1 MVHRDS
7 ISIRKRPFA
16 WLLFACV
23 LATPAH
29 AGQTTC
35 RLQYEASGGGYFVKR
50 TAGSGTI
57 RCDNGQ
63 SFDVDIVSRGG
74 GLTFG
79 HTEIANGHGEF
90 TPVADIHDLLGA
102 WTEAEVSAG
111 SGRRAGK
118 SQIMKKGPIR
128 LKLTGKGSGRSLG
141 LAFGRFHILQRD
153 DAVDAGEAAEAT
165 DDAP

>member
-1 MVHRDS
+1 M
-7 ISIRKRPFA
+7 IRRPSTTVRQRVLP
-16 WLLFACV
+16 WLLMGCA
-23 LATPAH
+23 LAAPAH
-29 AGQTTC
+29 AETTC

-63 SFDVDIVSRGG
+63 TLAVDIVSRGG

-79 HTEIANGHGEF
+79 HTDISDGLGEF
-90 TPVADIHDLLGA
+90 TPVDDIHELLGA
-102 WTEAEVSAG
+102 YTEAEVSAG

-128 LKLTGKGSGRSLG
+128 LKLTGKGSGRTLG
-141 LAFGRFHILQRD
+141 LAFGKFHILPREEPSD
-153 DAVDAGEAAEAT
+153 VIEDTDVAE
-165 DDAP
+165 DMP